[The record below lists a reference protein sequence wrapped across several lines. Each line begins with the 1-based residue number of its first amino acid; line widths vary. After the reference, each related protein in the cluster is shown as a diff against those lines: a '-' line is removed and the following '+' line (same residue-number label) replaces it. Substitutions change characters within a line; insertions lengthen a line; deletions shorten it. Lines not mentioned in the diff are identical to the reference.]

1 MKKYF
6 GTDGVRG
13 LSNTHPMTADFALKL
28 GMSAAIVLGNVSN
41 KTNRVIIGKDT
52 RLSCYMLENVLTAGL
67 TSMGKDVL
75 LLGPMPTPAVAMLT
89 RSMRADLGI
98 MISASHNPYY
108 DNGIKLFDK
117 FGYKLSDE
125 DELKIED
132 LIDKNIFSD
141 ELVKPDKIGKVERLK
156 ESYGRY
162 IQFVKNMFPNK
173 SLHNLKI
180 VIDCANGAGYKVA
193 PTILYELGATVIA
206 LGFEPNG
213 TNINDACG
221 STHINYLKSKVLE
234 TGADLGL
241 ALDGDADRIIMVD
254 E

>member
-28 GMSAAIVLGNVSN
+28 GMSAAIVLGKVSN

-52 RLSCYMLENVLTAGL
+52 RLSCYMLETVLTAGL

-132 LIDKNIFSD
+132 LIDKNNY
-141 ELVKPDKIGKVERLK
+141 RLTLD
-156 ESYGRY
+156 SQL
-162 IQFVKNMFPNK
+162 ITWIWV
-173 SLHNLKI
+173 
-180 VIDCANGAGYKVA
+180 AGVRETSGVGL
-193 PTILYELGATVIA
+193 TILAV
-206 LGFEPNG
+206 P
-213 TNINDACG
+213 
-221 STHINYLKSKVLE
+221 
-234 TGADLGL
+234 
-241 ALDGDADRIIMVD
+241 ADRVAVLLLTCPIGPVPPCFNATWLATPTFNITVYIRRLIKINAICKSIFKTLF
-254 E
+254 